1 MLIIFDLDDT
11 LIDTTE
17 SFTPLLIKKAF
28 DRMIANGLIL
38 QNKNAAYLELIRLS
52 SVAQSSK
59 IALAEFLEI
68 HDQIHLLQIGIDA
81 IYHNPCFAHGIK
93 AYEDTL
99 EILEFLSQNHQL
111 ALVTRGED
119 IIQRKKLALS
129 QIPENWFSHIIVTK
143 EPSKKVCYQKIMLD
157 LNFSPNL
164 TLVCG
169 DRISYDLTP
178 AKELGAITVHIR
190 TGRGLGNTGLK
201 TDVDYTILSIG
212 ELKNIVHSIETL
224 TPK

>member
-17 SFTPLLIKKAF
+17 SFTPPLIKKAF
-28 DRMIANGLIL
+28 DKMIANGLSL
-38 QNKNAAYLELIRLS
+38 QNEKAAYLELIQLS
-52 SVAQSSK
+52 AISQSSK
-59 IALAEFLEI
+59 IALSEFLEI
-68 HDQIHLLQIGIDA
+68 HDQMHLLQIGIDA
-81 IYHNPCFAHGIK
+81 IYKNPCFAHGVK
-93 AYEDTL
+93 AYDNTL
-99 EILEFLSQNHQL
+99 ELLESLSQNHQL
-111 ALVTRGED
+111 ALVTRGEEP
-119 IIQRKKLALS
+119 IQRKKLALS
-129 QIPENWFSHIIVTK
+129 QIPEKIFSHILVTQ
-143 EPSKKVCYQKIMLD
+143 EVSKKVCYQQIMLD

-201 TDVDYTILSIG
+201 TDVDYTILNIG